1 MAFNDP
7 PYVDKNSERCEESVL
22 KTRSIFSKKNGFI
35 TREVNADDYGVDLY
49 GELIINNG
57 ASAQFFP
64 IQIKSTQKAQLIY
77 KGSKSYLT
85 LPFSTSRLGYL
96 YKDLSYSGLIIFY
109 DESSEN
115 LYYDFVT
122 NILNQI
128 LLDRKDTKWMAQD
141 KVTIAFPED
150 NLLDNNCIR
159 EIHKIISLRFEKIQ
173 QAIYDSQNRIDL
185 GFSLLENRSINH
197 SADRAQKIVSALEK
211 IGPVLFN
218 GRRYPELIEY
228 LEQLPK
234 IYIDKPQ
241 MAYLAALVYTENGN
255 VLSADYFLKL
265 CERYK
270 KFYSEK
276 EWEALL
282 LQRSRTDFLLGH
294 YTNNELLAKLKVLR
308 TEVSSPE
315 NSMNLEI
322 NINQFQLVEAIHSL
336 EIDEE
341 LYNKTNEIYARIE
354 DLDINA
360 EQKNFQIL
368 FQTDNL
374 VGAIFP
380 KLLNSLNDRRLYE
393 RVHPSFI
400 KNNQEKLEL
409 LNVTFER
416 VFKKINEVHDFAE
429 KNENKLLLASAYD
442 RIGKVSLNLDL
453 CYFFLDIVPCDIEGL
468 KKSLEGTISY
478 QLKAYNLYKSLSVLP
493 EAFTVLN
500 MAYETHRLSKEW
512 IDYNLDE
519 VITLSKIKSEISSF
533 DNESFAKRFSSVVD
547 QIINDRKLGTLNGRD
562 NALNENQIEMMV
574 QKIIGILNLPPDRFD
589 NVKNEIVSIE
599 FFKSNCK
606 NNDLV
611 LLTNQEDPFLGKNKY
626 RFPSKFAI
634 ANEKTNVIYAEGYDV
649 KEMLMRLG
657 I

>member
-1 MAFNDP
+1 MAFTDP

-85 LPFSTSRLGYL
+85 LSFSTSRLGYL
-96 YKDLSYSGLIIFY
+96 YKDLSYSGLIVFY
-109 DESSEN
+109 DKSSEN
-115 LYYDFVT
+115 LYYDFVI

-150 NLLDNNCIR
+150 NLLDNNRIR

-185 GFSLLENRSINH
+185 GFPLLENRSINQ
-197 SADRAQKIVSALEK
+197 SEDRSREIVSALEK

-218 GRRYPELIEY
+218 ERRYPELTEY

-234 IYIDKPQ
+234 KYIDKPQ

-294 YTNNELLAKLKVLR
+294 YTNNELLAKLKALKA
-308 TEVSSPE
+308 EVSSTE

-409 LNVTFER
+409 INVTFER

-429 KNENKLLLASAYD
+429 RYENKLLLASAYD
-442 RIGKVSLNLDL
+442 RIAKVSLNLDL
-453 CYFFLDIVPCDIEGL
+453 CYFFLDMIPSDIDDL
-468 KKSLEGTISY
+468 KRSLEGMISY

-519 VITLSKIKSEISSF
+519 IVTLSKIKSEISSF
-533 DNESFAKRFSSVVD
+533 DSESFAKRFNSVVD
-547 QIINDRKLGTLNGRD
+547 QITNDRKLGTLNGLD
-562 NALNENQIEMMV
+562 NALNESQIEMIA
-574 QKIIGILNLPPDRFD
+574 QKIIGILNLPPDRFE
-589 NVKNEIVSIE
+589 NVKNEIESIE

-606 NNDLV
+606 NKDLV
-611 LLTNQEDPFLGKNKY
+611 LLTNQEDPFLGENKY

-649 KEMLMRLG
+649 KEMLMRLS